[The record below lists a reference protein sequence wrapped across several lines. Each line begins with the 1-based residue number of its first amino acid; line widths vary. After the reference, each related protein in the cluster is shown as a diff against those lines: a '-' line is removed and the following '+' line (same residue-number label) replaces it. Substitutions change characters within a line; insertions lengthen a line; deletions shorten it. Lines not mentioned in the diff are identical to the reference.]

1 LKASKSTP
9 KALTDSKKSQSKDNK
24 NLSASKKDPSPLK
37 QSKGKRNE
45 PVKTAPVVA
54 DVKKDDKTDNKI
66 KKT

>member
-1 LKASKSTP
+1 MKASKSTP

-24 NLSASKKDPSPLK
+24 NLSASKKDLSALK

-45 PVKTAPVVA
+45 PVKTDPVAA
-54 DVKKDDKTDNKI
+54 DVKKDDQKDNKI